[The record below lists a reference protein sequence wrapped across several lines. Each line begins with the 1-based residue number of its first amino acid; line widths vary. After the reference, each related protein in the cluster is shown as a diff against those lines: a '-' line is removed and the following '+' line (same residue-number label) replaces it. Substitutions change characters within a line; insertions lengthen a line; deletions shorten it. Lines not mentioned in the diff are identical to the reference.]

1 MSQEAV
7 LFDLGLV
14 AYEKAYALQKRLVK
28 LISEEKFPQTLLLLE
43 HPPVYTV
50 GKSGSKKN
58 LSKDLEVL
66 KVDRGGDI
74 TYHGPGQLVGYPLL
88 YLKDRRISQYIRRLE
103 ESLILLL
110 KEYNVKAFIRE
121 GYPGIWVG
129 EEKIASIGV
138 RIREGITYHGFA
150 LNVTVDLGA
159 FQVIRPC
166 GLDIAMTSLEKLS
179 KGISMEKVK
188 KDYTR
193 SFEKCFNL
201 TLIQGTTDLLEYLCK
216 KTNCP

>member
-14 AYEKAYALQKRLVK
+14 AYEKAYTLQKRLVELVSK
-28 LISEEKFPQTLLLLE
+28 QKFPQTLLLLE

-50 GKSGSKKN
+50 GKSGSRKVF
-58 LSKDLEVL
+58 LKDLKVL
-66 KVDRGGDI
+66 EVDRGGDI
-74 TYHGPGQLVGYPLL
+74 TYHGPGQLVGYPILH
-88 YLKDRRISQYIRRLE
+88 LKGRRVSQYMRKLE

-110 KEYNVKAFIRE
+110 KEYSVKGTIKE

-138 RIREGITYHGFA
+138 RIREGVTYHGFA

-159 FQVIRPC
+159 FQVIKPC
-166 GLDIAMTSLEKLS
+166 GLDIAMTSLAKLM
-179 KGISMEKVK
+179 KKVSMEKVK
-188 KDYTR
+188 RDYAR
-193 SFEKCFNL
+193 SFEKCFDL
-201 TLIQGTTDLLEYLCK
+201 TLTQRTTDLLERMCNGIL
-216 KTNCP
+216 